1 MFHGSNSSHV
11 TPGKPITSCMC
22 MQLQLWPWISLVGL
36 SHCSPVECTYF
47 EGFVND
53 ATATVE
59 RYKAETLTTFGTR
72 TSKLSSDDPER
83 LVSPANMQ
91 SCIQKLCYFVYL
103 MTCLLPRLNVPEYEA
118 TVNSPNSGHFGTTA
132 IVLYLESVLYWGVL

>member
-1 MFHGSNSSHV
+1 M
-11 TPGKPITSCMC
+11 
-22 MQLQLWPWISLVGL
+22 
-36 SHCSPVECTYF
+36 ECTYF

-83 LVSPANMQ
+83 LVSPANTQ
-91 SCIQKLCYFVYL
+91 SCYFVYL

-118 TVNSPNSGHFGTTA
+118 TPCHAKLPSKFSAHNTQDSIGVRKFTGHSPFKS
-132 IVLYLESVLYWGVL
+132 